1 MCADGRQRKV
11 CARSEGLGAQRR
23 ERSATHSKA
32 RGLLP
37 LTSVRPSGTPVRTT
51 PQAQRARRA
60 RGAPCARPRARC
72 GAARAVVAIA
82 RKCKSGGPDRPLLAS
97 IIHHT
102 IRRKSARFL
111 GSHTILNAAAA
122 KA

>member
-1 MCADGRQRKV
+1 MRISSGETKRLKGGGG
-11 CARSEGLGAQRR
+11 SKLKKLGMANC
-23 ERSATHSKA
+23 EIK
-32 RGLLP
+32 GK
-37 LTSVRPSGTPVRTT
+37 G
-51 PQAQRARRA
+51 
-60 RGAPCARPRARC
+60 
-72 GAARAVVAIA
+72 ARAVVAIA